1 MTEESN
7 ITPIRF
13 CAVPRA
19 KGTTQM
25 TVNTGTWESLAVRI
39 LDDSTTNKDGPGI
52 VPVIPFEDAVDG
64 MGRVPRRS
72 ASVASVTML
81 ALDIDGADLS
91 AEDIDESVPSK
102 VVGWLLNRLGS
113 ASMGLEISPTLV
125 AYTTSSHG
133 VREIDG
139 KEKWVPGRPRFRAFI
154 PYSRPIT
161 PDEHARIMLHLASHI
176 PGMDPQCKDV
186 ARIMYTARARHPD
199 AECEPWAFR
208 VDTAP
213 LDPAVLLNA
222 CPKQTKA
229 AANDDVPG
237 VVVRHDSEA
246 IVREQLDVI
255 ERAIEAVKDP
265 HTDTLDLIDVV
276 LDPAVAVA
284 CATVEQTGD
293 PRPAAR
299 LMAVVKGRK
308 GLTCLTSLRGAIK
321 TAETLDLSGPKRLTS
336 QRGKGG
342 ASVALTPEA
351 LAEALDH
358 VDGGE
363 RDTWLRMGM
372 ALMDYAREAHITR
385 GDAARIFATWSRTQT
400 GFVSDDDCIKTLRSL
415 KGRGV
420 TIGSLIHAAREGGW
434 TPPRGSAEVTGR
446 ASDGLS
452 YGSHAEVARA
462 LVAHITEDAPLEL
475 RGARGTPAARVSVEV
490 PDRPTVVHVGGEIM
504 HWDRRERLW
513 QRWDVFDT
521 QALVAT
527 AFDGCPVGEDGSP
540 WRASGSAASGVHT
553 FAHALVRD
561 AVSLEALAPPAEVA
575 GAVAVDGG
583 TLVMDTSGRV
593 VLMQDHPVWGQRHRI
608 PAPFNPKLIR
618 GACHW
623 GAFLDSIFEGAE
635 DAEDRKATLQEYVGA
650 TLFGIADALQ
660 RVLLVLGEGSNG
672 KGVLMRA
679 IKRLFP
685 EDAVC
690 SIPPQLMRGG
700 SNAGLHTLLDAR
712 LNLCG
717 DVDREALLETGLL
730 KQLTGG
736 DRVSFDVKYAPER
749 RSGVATCGHIWSLNR
764 LPATRDQ
771 STGFWRRWAIV
782 PFEQTFTGR
791 EDFNLNDK
799 LKTDLPVILAWAVEG
814 AQRLVRNGMV
824 LTMGA
829 SHDAAISEWKGETDS
844 GRAFAEVA
852 RRPNERETITKV
864 YQAYTA
870 WCERSGRKAL
880 SRPHLRDRLDAL
892 AKEGAIE
899 RVNLSGTIHYGLT
912 ASIWEIE
919 EPEVEAE
926 AEPAPP
932 LDFITL
938 LDATTTH

>member
-1 MTEESN
+1 MRDGRYQVTFCYTHPLSKERQRFRRKSPFTSKRKAQRWMAERIAEYESRAFWQRKLEQEQQDKIPKVADFVN
-7 ITPIRF
+7 EFLNGTDVRPSTKDIYKSRLINHI
-13 CAVPRA
+13 VPQIGDLRLDEV
-19 KGTTQM
+19 TTADTDELFETM
-25 TVNTGTWESLAVRI
+25 RNADLAVSTIKGAATALGSMLSYAVSRDLI
-39 LDDSTTNKDGPGI
+39 SKGDRPTLTTPTLPARLTQEVRYLEDDEVERLLEAAGEGSTHVRAGSPHRTACGRTAGT
-52 VPVIPFEDAVDG
+52 AV
-64 MGRVPRRS
+64 
-72 ASVASVTML
+72 
-81 ALDIDGADLS
+81 GAH
-91 AEDIDESVPSK
+91 
-102 VVGWLLNRLGS
+102 RLGAAAPDREGHLDTAGHWS
-113 ASMGLEISPTLV
+113 NQVGEAPHATVDLGSPRT
-125 AYTTSSHG
+125 ARGSS
-133 VREIDG
+133 
-139 KEKWVPGRPRFRAFI
+139 RFKV
-154 PYSRPIT
+154 
-161 PDEHARIMLHLASHI
+161 EHARHVGVLVREGASRYDRPATQSCRYCLPQRQVGWSEAWIACFAAHGCRA
-176 PGMDPQCKDV
+176 PGHWRNV
-186 ARIMYTARARHPD
+186 T
-199 AECEPWAFR
+199 
-208 VDTAP
+208 
-213 LDPAVLLNA
+213 
-222 CPKQTKA
+222 TKA
-229 AANDDVPG
+229 AG
-237 VVVRHDSEA
+237 VTWARFDHHDRKISKS
-246 IVREQLDVI
+246 D
-255 ERAIEAVKDP
+255 
-265 HTDTLDLIDVV
+265 
-276 LDPAVAVA
+276 
-284 CATVEQTGD
+284 
-293 PRPAAR
+293 AR
-299 LMAVVKGRK
+299 CDG
-308 GLTCLTSLRGAIK
+308 CH
-321 TAETLDLSGPKRLTS
+321 ETRD
-336 QRGKGG
+336 GG
-342 ASVALTPEA
+342 A
-351 LAEALDH
+351 
-358 VDGGE
+358 
-363 RDTWLRMGM
+363 
-372 ALMDYAREAHITR
+372 
-385 GDAARIFATWSRTQT
+385 
-400 GFVSDDDCIKTLRSL
+400 
-415 KGRGV
+415 
-420 TIGSLIHAAREGGW
+420 W
-434 TPPRGSAEVTGR
+434 T
-446 ASDGLS
+446 
-452 YGSHAEVARA
+452 
-462 LVAHITEDAPLEL
+462 
-475 RGARGTPAARVSVEV
+475 
-490 PDRPTVVHVGGEIM
+490 
-504 HWDRRERLW
+504 
-513 QRWDVFDT
+513 
-521 QALVAT
+521 
-527 AFDGCPVGEDGSP
+527 P

-553 FAHALVRD
+553 FAHALVRG

-583 TLVMDTSGRV
+583 TLVMDSSGRV
-593 VLMQDHPVWGQRHRI
+593 VLLQDHPVWGQRHRI
-608 PAPFNPKLIR
+608 PAPFNSKLIR

-623 GAFLDSIFEGAE
+623 GAFLDSIFEG
-635 DAEDRKATLQEYVGA
+635 AEDRKATLQEYVGA

-829 SHDAAISEWKGETDS
+829 SHDDAISEWKGETDS

-912 ASIWEIE
+912 ASIWESE